1 MKQYKIIITGFGG
14 EITIGTVDAATKEL
28 LKKAEENLPDAV
40 QTELSDW
47 RNYDDLYHTLGPG
60 EEYVIQIMDE
70 NEKKVFEIESEN
82 INQFDSDDF
91 TLINYECVEIDNT
104 QDLLMCVSFQKGVL
118 FESIIEDEK
127 FDIKK
132 LQIKVDGEVGIN
144 TFTWGDMLS
153 TISYDGIELDN
164 TGTYTEEED
173 FQVYTNFKAYF

>member
-14 EITIGTVDAATKEL
+14 EITIGTVDATTKEL
-28 LKKAEENLPDAV
+28 LKKAEKNLTDAV

-70 NEKKVFEIESEN
+70 NEKIVFEIDSEK

-91 TLINYECVEIDNT
+91 TLINYECVEIDNF

-132 LQIKVDGEVGIN
+132 LQIKVDGEVGIKS
-144 TFTWGDMLS
+144 FIWGDMLRR
-153 TISYDGIELDN
+153 ISYDGIEIDN
-164 TGTYTEEED
+164 TGTYTEEKD
-173 FQVYTNFKAYF
+173 FQVYTNF

>member
-1 MKQYKIIITGFGG
+1 MYDQNS
-14 EITIGTVDAATKEL
+14 
-28 LKKAEENLPDAV
+28 LKVK
-40 QTELSDW
+40 
-47 RNYDDLYHTLGPG
+47 LYHSL
-60 EEYVIQIMDE
+60 ESDE
-70 NEKKVFEIESEN
+70 KMSAVLILTIISVALDIFLFMYKNCKMSKNLIKNSARKKGFLYRKFLNNHVYPKFESEN

-91 TLINYECVEIDNT
+91 TLINYECVEIDNS

-118 FESIIEDEK
+118 FESIIEDEN

-153 TISYDGIELDN
+153 TVSYDGIELDN

-173 FQVYTNFKAYF
+173 FQVYTNF